1 MVLQLRMLRY
11 AGLYWPWSLTMLK
24 WSCFAFRV
32 GRCCLS
38 RVVPA
43 QLMYPREQLLFLVP
57 LPSLFTPFF
66 SSFILFYPVSLS
78 LNAQFVPKEQR
89 LQMCLRR
96 RISSAFCPICYIDKG
111 LLAPTDLFPF
121 HQLLLSIVRFYRAT
135 NIPRK

>member
-1 MVLQLRMLRY
+1 MLD
-11 AGLYWPWSLTMLK
+11 YWPWSLTMLK

-78 LNAQFVPKEQR
+78 LNAQFVPKEQG

-111 LLAPTDLFPF
+111 LLAPIYFPF
-121 HQLLLSIVRFYRAT
+121 TNFFSLLLSFIVRRIYRE
-135 NIPRK
+135 NNNWFFCR